1 VTDDPPCIATQV
13 LKQAMLGWCQ
23 VRSLVAHSQL
33 VDIHSLLSMAC
44 SLAPTAAQMIDL
56 TLVFFPK
63 TYGGLS
69 SAGGMTKPRRINS
82 ANRS

>member
-1 VTDDPPCIATQV
+1 MGPQRWNQTEKALFFRD
-13 LKQAMLGWCQ
+13 L
-23 VRSLVAHSQL
+23 SLVAHSQL
-33 VDIHSLLSMAC
+33 VDIHSLLSNAC
-44 SLAPTAAQMIDL
+44 SLARTAAQMIDL